1 MVDGDVGD
9 DADVVVQAVAGG
21 VAGDGVLAVLVVP
34 VVPGAVDNVDPGDGA
49 DDDVAHAVEAPLL

>member
-1 MVDGDVGD
+1 MGD